1 MDICAILFILFRLT
15 SAFRT
20 IMLCLGRCQDML
32 MPLCLIDVLEQL
44 LVRVERRAANVW
56 LRDRS
61 DPAEMIPP
69 NAQPLMNVPD

>member
-1 MDICAILFILFRLT
+1 
-15 SAFRT
+15 
-20 IMLCLGRCQDML
+20 